1 MDENVLGNVVGSL
14 IDRNRDDW
22 GNGGGFIW
30 VILLMFLI
38 GGGGFGGWGNRMGN
52 VATTQDVA
60 TSQMFGQIDNGIR
73 GLAAGQA
80 SLGYDNLKQSADS
93 NMMMAGGFANLTQ
106 ALAENRFA
114 AQQCLKKVYK
124 AIKTFGTNLSNP
136 KEVIAVGTCA

>member
-14 IDRNRDDW
+14 IDRNRDEW
-22 GNGGGFIW
+22 GGNAIWFILLLFLFGGNG
-30 VILLMFLI
+30 M
-38 GGGGFGGWGNRMGN
+38 WGNRMGN
-52 VATTQDVA
+52 VATQQDVA
-60 TSQMFGQIDNGIR
+60 TNSMFTQLDNGIR
-73 GLAAGQA
+73 GLSAGMA
-80 SLGYDNLKQSADS
+80 NLGYDNLAQF
-93 NMMMAGGFANLTQ
+93 NNTNLTMTGGFANLTQ